1 MTRLPAVV
9 GLLGMAL
16 GALAVGL
23 RGRGRAGWL
32 PLVALALPLSS
43 GTWYL
48 AAALDQAVLVRP
60 AGPVYWGRYADGVVT
75 LPLLVVGLGLAAG
88 ADRRALVA
96 GAGLAAW
103 TMATTLAATL
113 STGVA
118 TVAWL
123 VPSVGGFVA
132 LVWVVFGPLVRGAGE
147 RAGGPESGPAGDR
160 RPGPTPPASTPALAP
175 RRSVRR
181 LRAYVVG
188 LWLLYPVLWALG
200 PAGFALAP
208 DLPLAWPGVAL
219 DLLLKPGT
227 GLLLLRWTA

>member
-1 MTRLPAVV
+1 MSPVTRLPALV
-9 GLLGMAL
+9 GLVGMGL
-16 GALAVGL
+16 GALAVGV
-23 RGRGRAGWL
+23 RGRGRDDWL
-32 PLVALALPLSS
+32 PVVALALPLSS

-48 AAALDQAVLVRP
+48 AAALGQAVVVRP

-75 LPLLVVGLGLAAG
+75 LPLLIVGLGLVAG
-88 ADRRALVA
+88 ADRRTIAT

-103 TMATTLAATL
+103 TMVTTLAATL
-113 STGVA
+113 STGVG

-123 VPSVGGFVA
+123 VPSVGGFLA
-132 LVWVVFGPLVRGAGE
+132 LVWVVAGPLTPSADG
-147 RAGGPESGPAGDR
+147 RADAADA
-160 RPGPTPPASTPALAP
+160 PGTVPPRT
-175 RRSVRR
+175 VRR

-208 DLPLAWPGVAL
+208 ALPLAWPGVAL

-227 GLLLLRWTA
+227 ALGLLAATGTG